1 MEFHESLKG
10 VGSFKKVLRII
21 QGSIMGAYR
30 ECQGCGKEVSIS
42 FKGISRLDVSGKF
55 KLVFQGSFQ
64 EDSRKFQE
72 S

>member
-30 ECQGCGKEVSIS
+30 ECQGCGKGVA
-42 FKGISRLDVSGKF
+42 
-55 KLVFQGSFQ
+55 
-64 EDSRKFQE
+64 RKFQLVLRGF
-72 S
+72 